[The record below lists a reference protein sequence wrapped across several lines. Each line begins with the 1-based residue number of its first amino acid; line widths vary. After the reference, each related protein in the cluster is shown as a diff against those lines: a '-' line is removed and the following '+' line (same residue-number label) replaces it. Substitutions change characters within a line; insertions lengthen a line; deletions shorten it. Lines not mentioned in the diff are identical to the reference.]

1 MTARVILFGATG
13 YTGRLA
19 AHSMV
24 RAGLSPV
31 LAGRSAS
38 RLAELVDDLAALDFA
53 ESAPTWQVADVSDP
67 ASVQALVTDP
77 SDVLVST
84 VGPFTSLG
92 DPAISAAIRAG
103 AAYVDSTGE
112 PPFIERVFTDY
123 HRLAQGSGAR
133 LLTAFGYDYVP
144 GNLAGALAIASAR
157 ASGSTPIRVEIG
169 YFVQG
174 AFAMS
179 SGTRASSAGVMFAPS
194 FAFRHGRVQP
204 ERAAKS
210 TTSFYIDGRPFDAL
224 SVGGS
229 EHFTLSRLDPSL
241 IDVDVYLG
249 WAGSRTKAAARAG
262 AVLNAV
268 ASIPGARSLLTGI
281 TARATSGPTG
291 RGPDEQQRRGGISIA
306 VARAFD
312 ESGTLVAETRVDGP
326 TPYELTADLLTW
338 AATRLATQVPAATG
352 ALGPADAFGLDAL
365 VEGCRGIGL
374 TEVT

>member
-1 MTARVILFGATG
+1 MSARVILFGATG

-38 RLAELVDDLAALDFA
+38 RLAELVDELAALGFA

-112 PPFIERVFTDY
+112 PPFIGRVFTDY
-123 HRLAQGSGAR
+123 HRLALGSGAR

-157 ASGSTPIRVEIG
+157 ASGSTPVRVEIG

-179 SGTRASSAGVMFAPS
+179 
-194 FAFRHGRVQP
+194 
-204 ERAAKS
+204 
-210 TTSFYIDGRPFDAL
+210 
-224 SVGGS
+224 
-229 EHFTLSRLDPSL
+229 
-241 IDVDVYLG
+241 
-249 WAGSRTKAAARAG
+249 
-262 AVLNAV
+262 
-268 ASIPGARSLLTGI
+268 
-281 TARATSGPTG
+281 
-291 RGPDEQQRRGGISIA
+291 
-306 VARAFD
+306 
-312 ESGTLVAETRVDGP
+312 
-326 TPYELTADLLTW
+326 
-338 AATRLATQVPAATG
+338 
-352 ALGPADAFGLDAL
+352 
-365 VEGCRGIGL
+365 
-374 TEVT
+374 

>member
-1 MTARVILFGATG
+1 MTARVILLGATG
-13 YTGRLA
+13 YTGRLT

-38 RLAELVDDLAALDFA
+38 RLAELVDELAVVGP
-53 ESAPTWQVADVSDP
+53 EGSTPTWQVADVADA
-67 ASVQALVTDP
+67 ASVQALVQDP
-77 SDVLVST
+77 SDVLVTT

-92 DPAISAAIRAG
+92 DPAISAAIHAG

-112 PPFIERVFTDY
+112 PPFIERVFTEY
-123 HRLAQGSGAR
+123 HVRAVASGAR

-157 ASGSTPIRVEIG
+157 ASGSTPIRLEIG

-174 AFAMS
+174 TFAMS

-194 FAFRHGRVQP
+194 FGFHHGRVEP

-210 TTSFYIDGRPFDAL
+210 TTTFTVDGRSLDAL

-229 EHFTLSRLDPSL
+229 EHFTLPRLDPSL
-241 IDVDVYLG
+241 IDIGVYLG
-249 WAGSRTKAAARAG
+249 WAGSRTKAAARAA
-262 AVLNAV
+262 AVVNGIS
-268 ASIPGARSLLTGI
+268 SIPGARSLLTGI
-281 TARATSGPTG
+281 ARRATSGPTG
-291 RGPDEQQRRGGISIA
+291 KGPDEQQREGGRSIA

-312 ESGTLVAETRVDGP
+312 ESGTLVAETRVDGS

-338 AATRLATQVPAATG
+338 AASRLATQMPSATG
-352 ALGPADAFGLDAL
+352 ALGPADAFGLDAFI
-365 VEGCRGIGL
+365 EGCRGIGL

>member
-1 MTARVILFGATG
+1 MTARVILLGATG
-13 YTGRLA
+13 YTGRLT

-38 RLAELVDDLAALDFA
+38 RLAELVDELAVGC
-53 ESAPTWQVADVSDP
+53 SGGRAPTWQVADVADA
-67 ASVQALVTDP
+67 ASVQALVQDP
-77 SDVLVST
+77 SDVLVTT

-92 DPAISAAIRAG
+92 DPAISAVIHAG
-103 AAYVDSTGE
+103 AVYVDSTGE

-123 HRLAQGSGAR
+123 HARAVASGAR

-157 ASGSTPIRVEIG
+157 ANGSTPVRLEIG

-179 SGTRASSAGVMFAPS
+179 SGTHASSAGVMFAPS
-194 FAFRHGRVQP
+194 FGFHHGRVEP

-210 TTSFYIDGRPFDAL
+210 TTSFSIDGRFLDAL

-229 EHFTLSRLDPSL
+229 EHFTLPRLDPSL
-241 IDVDVYLG
+241 IDIGVYLG
-249 WAGSRTKAAARAG
+249 WAGSRTKAAARAA
-262 AVLNAV
+262 AVVNGIS
-268 ASIPGARSLLTGI
+268 SIPGARSLLTGI
-281 TARATSGPTG
+281 ARRATSGPTG
-291 RGPDEQQRRGGISIA
+291 IGPDDQQRKGGISIA

-312 ESGTLVAETRVDGP
+312 ESGTIVAETRVDGP

-338 AATRLATQVPAATG
+338 AATRLAAQMPAATG